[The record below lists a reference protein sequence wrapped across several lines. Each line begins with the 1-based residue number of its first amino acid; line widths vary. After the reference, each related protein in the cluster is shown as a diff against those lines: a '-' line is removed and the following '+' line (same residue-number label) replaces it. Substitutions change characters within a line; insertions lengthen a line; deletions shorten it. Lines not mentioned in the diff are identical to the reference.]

1 MPEDPAVPLL
11 DLASEVAQLRPAL
24 DAAWARVLD
33 SGQFVLGPEVA
44 SFERE
49 AAEVLGVEAAVALN
63 SGTDAL
69 ALALRALDVGPG
81 DEVITTPFSF
91 FATSETI
98 LLAGATPV
106 FVDLA
111 PDTFLLDADA
121 VAAAVTPRTRA
132 LLPVHLYGELAPM
145 RALRR
150 VADEHGL
157 ALIEDAAQAFG
168 ARYVAPCRAC
178 PDPARCA
185 GAPDGTAAGALGDVA
200 AFSFYPTKNLGAF
213 GDGGLLTT
221 HDAALAAR
229 VRRLRNH
236 GGERR
241 YHHEELGFNSRL
253 DALQAAVL
261 RVKLP
266 HVAAW
271 TDARRRVAARYDS
284 AFEGVDGLTPPAPTP
299 GHVYHQYTV
308 RLADG
313 RRDDVAAALGEA
325 GVASLVYYP
334 HTLERYGGRVHGELT
349 HAHAVATEVL
359 SLPIYPSLTAQL
371 QDRVV
376 EALLAA
382 LGRAPAASVADA
394 APSLGRA

>member
-1 MPEDPAVPLL
+1 MPDHPAVPLL

-44 SFERE
+44 AFEAE
-49 AAEVLGVEAAVALN
+49 AAAYLGVEHAVALN

-69 ALALRALDVGPG
+69 TLALRAIDVGPG

-111 PDTFLLDADA
+111 PGTFLLDADA
-121 VAAAVTPRTRA
+121 VAAAITPRTRA

-145 RALRR
+145 RVLRQL
-150 VADEHGL
+150 ADDHGI

-168 ARYVAPCRAC
+168 ARYTTPCRAC
-178 PDPARCA
+178 PDPAACA
-185 GAPDGTAAGALGDVA
+185 GAAAGSAAGALGDMA

-221 HDAALAAR
+221 HDAAVAAR

-261 RVKLP
+261 RAKLP
-266 HVAAW
+266 HLAAW
-271 TDARRRVAARYDS
+271 TDARRQIAQRYDA
-284 AFEGVDGLTPPAPTP
+284 AFDGVDGLTPPVPTP

-308 RLADG
+308 RLSNG
-313 RRDDVAAALGEA
+313 RRDAVAAALAEA
-325 GVASLVYYP
+325 GIASIVYYP
-334 HTLERYGGRVHGELT
+334 HTLERYGGRVHDELT
-349 HAHAVATEVL
+349 HAHAAAAEVL
-359 SLPIYPSLTAQL
+359 SLPIYPSLSPGS

-376 EALLAA
+376 DTT
-382 LGRAPAASVADA
+382 LG
-394 APSLGRA
+394 SLGAGVSAAVGKAARALP

>member
-1 MPEDPAVPLL
+1 MPDHPAVPLL
-11 DLASEVAQLRPAL
+11 DLASEVAQLRTVL
-24 DAAWARVLD
+24 DAAWSRVLD

-44 SFERE
+44 AFERE
-49 AAEVLGVEAAVALN
+49 AAAYLGVDHAVALN

-69 ALALRALDVGPG
+69 TLALRAIDVGPG

-98 LLAGATPV
+98 SLTGATPV

-111 PDTFLLDADA
+111 PGTFLIDVDA
-121 VAAAVTPRTRA
+121 VAAAITPRTRA
-132 LLPVHLYGELAPM
+132 VLPVHLYGELAPM
-145 RALRR
+145 QALRR
-150 VADEHGL
+150 VADAHGL

-168 ARYVAPCRAC
+168 ARYGAPCRAC
-178 PDPARCA
+178 PDPVRCGTAPGMA
-185 GAPDGTAAGALGDVA
+185 GVAAGALGDLA

-221 HDAALAAR
+221 GDAALAAR

-261 RVKLP
+261 RAKLP
-266 HVAAW
+266 HLAAW
-271 TDARRRVAARYDS
+271 TEARRRVAARYDA
-284 AFEGVDGLTPPAPTP
+284 AFAGVAGLRAPTPTP

-313 RRDDVAAALGEA
+313 RRDVVAAALGEA

-334 HTLERYGGRVHGELT
+334 HTLERYGGRVHGELV
-349 HAHAVATEVL
+349 HAHAAAAEVL
-359 SLPIYPSLTAQL
+359 SLPIYPSLTPAQ
-371 QDRVV
+371 QDRVADV
-376 EALLAA
+376 LVTA
-382 LGRAPAASVADA
+382 LGDRAAASVAETA
-394 APSLGRA
+394 RTVG